1 MKRIRTALI
10 GCGSIGVTHLQSA
23 LLVPEIKL
31 SAVVDKDLEW
41 AEKVGRKFGLNQICS
56 EPDELF
62 GKIDLVIIA
71 TPNYLHAPLS
81 IKFLSRGVNVLCE
94 KVMALSTEEAQ
105 EMISTSE
112 KSGAKLAIGYNRRYR
127 SSLKFMKRILEE
139 NWLGKVTEFEYQDGF
154 VFTSSLTRTNYV
166 IDRRLSGGGAL
177 IDFGVHGLDTIV
189 WLLGEPEVASYKD
202 DLQDE
207 NGIENNVELELKINE
222 DIRGKMILSRTGF
235 LKNTFTIKGTNGWVE
250 MGSGDPLNLKIY
262 KKDSKICSGLGPV
275 KIKTSWR
282 NTDFSDQLKNMADA
296 IIQDRKPL
304 VNGQE
309 GIKSLRIVEE
319 CYKSKEIKKAEAH
332 ETLEAVEKYL

>member
-1 MKRIRTALI
+1 
-10 GCGSIGVTHLQSA
+10 
-23 LLVPEIKL
+23 
-31 SAVVDKDLEW
+31 
-41 AEKVGRKFGLNQICS
+41 
-56 EPDELF
+56 
-62 GKIDLVIIA
+62 VIIA

-81 IKFLSRGVNVLCE
+81 IEFLSRGVNVLCE

-127 SSLKFMKRILEE
+127 PSLRFLKRILEE

-189 WLLGEPEVASYKD
+189 WLLGEPDVASYKD
-202 DLQDE
+202 DLQKGI
-207 NGIENNVELELKINE
+207 GIENNVELELKINE
-222 DIRGKMILSRTGF
+222 DIKGKMILSRTGF

-282 NTDFSDQLKNMADA
+282 NTDFSDQLNNMADA